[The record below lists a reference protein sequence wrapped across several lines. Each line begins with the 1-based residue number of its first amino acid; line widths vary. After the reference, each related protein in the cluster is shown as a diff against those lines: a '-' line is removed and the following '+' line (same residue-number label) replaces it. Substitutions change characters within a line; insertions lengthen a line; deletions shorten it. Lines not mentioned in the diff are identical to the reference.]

1 VGMAAH
7 VPGACDIAAYW
18 ANLAAGVESIRVL
31 SEDDLLAAGESP
43 ARSAKP
49 NYVPAAAV
57 LEGFETFD
65 AEFFGFS
72 PKEAAILDPQHRQ
85 FLEVAWE
92 ALENAAHPP
101 ENFKGAIGVYA
112 GCGMGSYFYFNLCS
126 NPDLV
131 DQTGMFLLRH
141 TGNDKDF
148 LVTRVSHI
156 FDFRG
161 PSINVQT
168 ACSTSLVA
176 VHYAA
181 QALLNGECDMA
192 LAGGVTIELPHARGY
207 LFTEGEI
214 LSPDGHCHAFDHRAQ
229 GTVFG
234 SGAGCVV
241 LRRAKDAIRDGDH
254 IWAIIKGSAVNN
266 DGAAKAG
273 YLAPSVDGQARCIA
287 EAQAVAGVDAES
299 VSYVECHGTG
309 TYLGDPIEV
318 AALSQA
324 FRETTDAVGS
334 CRIGS
339 VKTNIGHL
347 DTAAGVASLIKVA
360 LQLHHRKLAPSLG
373 YEAPNPAIDFESSPF
388 RVNDRLT
395 DWQAPVLRAGVN
407 SLGVG
412 GTNAHA
418 VLEEAPPRAA
428 SEESVF
434 PFQPLVISAK
444 SKAALEGQAAR
455 LAAHLRAHPEQPLA
469 DVAFTL
475 KEGRRAFEKRRVVV
489 AESHEAAAALL
500 EGADTRRVFNH
511 DYLGDSPEV
520 VFMFPGGGAQYA
532 GMARDLYETEPVFAD
547 WMDKGLAVLEPQLD
561 YDIRALWLP
570 PKGAE
575 AAANEALK
583 KPSVQLPLIMITEYA
598 LAKLYESWGV
608 TPAALVGHSM
618 GENTAAALA
627 GVMSFEECIG
637 LVLLRGRLFDT
648 IAPGGMLSVPLAEAD
663 LRPRLTGDL
672 DMASVNAPGLCVVSG
687 PDAALKELAERLAAE
702 GVETQRVAI
711 DIAAHSRMLQP
722 ILGRFGDCLHRV
734 RLNPPQVPIISNTTG
749 VELTAAQAV
758 DPEYW
763 VQHLRNTVN
772 FQPCMA
778 TLMATGPRVFVEMG
792 PGRALSSL
800 AQANGVPAGQ
810 VIAALRHPEQAMA
823 DDAWHIGTIA
833 RLWACGVAV
842 DWEQIW
848 GGARR
853 NRVVLPSYAFQRKP
867 YFIEPGKAVAGE
879 VQVLPARLEDMAQWG
894 WKPHWKPVSAGFE
907 AADLAEAAR
916 QNWLIFLDDQG
927 VGAATSCPARGWA

>member
-1 VGMAAH
+1 
-7 VPGACDIAAYW
+7 
-18 ANLAAGVESIRVL
+18 
-31 SEDDLLAAGESP
+31 
-43 ARSAKP
+43 
-49 NYVPAAAV
+49 
-57 LEGFETFD
+57 
-65 AEFFGFS
+65 
-72 PKEAAILDPQHRQ
+72 
-85 FLEVAWE
+85 
-92 ALENAAHPP
+92 
-101 ENFKGAIGVYA
+101 
-112 GCGMGSYFYFNLCS
+112 
-126 NPDLV
+126 
-131 DQTGMFLLRH
+131 
-141 TGNDKDF
+141 
-148 LVTRVSHI
+148 
-156 FDFRG
+156 
-161 PSINVQT
+161 
-168 ACSTSLVA
+168 
-176 VHYAA
+176 
-181 QALLNGECDMA
+181 
-192 LAGGVTIELPHARGY
+192 
-207 LFTEGEI
+207 
-214 LSPDGHCHAFDHRAQ
+214 
-229 GTVFG
+229 
-234 SGAGCVV
+234 V

-627 GVMSFEECIG
+627 GVM
-637 LVLLRGRLFDT
+637 
-648 IAPGGMLSVPLAEAD
+648 
-663 LRPRLTGDL
+663 
-672 DMASVNAPGLCVVSG
+672 
-687 PDAALKELAERLAAE
+687 AL
-702 GVETQRVAI
+702 GV
-711 DIAAHSRMLQP
+711 
-722 ILGRFGDCLHRV
+722 
-734 RLNPPQVPIISNTTG
+734 
-749 VELTAAQAV
+749 
-758 DPEYW
+758 
-763 VQHLRNTVN
+763 
-772 FQPCMA
+772 A
-778 TLMATGPRVFVEMG
+778 TWR
-792 PGRALSSL
+792 RR
-800 AQANGVPAGQ
+800 PAG
-810 VIAALRHPEQAMA
+810 R
-823 DDAWHIGTIA
+823 
-833 RLWACGVAV
+833 
-842 DWEQIW
+842 
-848 GGARR
+848 
-853 NRVVLPSYAFQRKP
+853 
-867 YFIEPGKAVAGE
+867 
-879 VQVLPARLEDMAQWG
+879 
-894 WKPHWKPVSAGFE
+894 
-907 AADLAEAAR
+907 
-916 QNWLIFLDDQG
+916 
-927 VGAATSCPARGWA
+927 